1 MEWVEITA
9 TTIED
14 AKAIALDR
22 LGVDDADAEFEVVE
36 EPKAGLFGRTRG
48 EARVRARIKPNSVR
62 AKADRRDRRG
72 KPATERTSSSRQEPG
87 ERSERP
93 ERGPR
98 NDRGSRGPSRGRND
112 RNSRGDRNERS
123 ERAPRTDRAPR
134 GERSERTPREDLPPV
149 DPTTVSAVATTFLE
163 GLVKSAGLNGSVS
176 AKVEGEHIDIDVL
189 GDDLGFLVGT
199 KGATLLA
206 LQDLTRVVSQR
217 RLGDHETR
225 LRVDVAGYREKRRE
239 ALSRFALKVADDVKT
254 SGQARALEPMNSSD
268 RKIVH
273 DALTEVDGISTRSE
287 GSDPFRRVVVAL
299 ASISED
305 SEIDDN
311 ADDSIG
317 TDSSTD
323 E

>member
-9 TTIED
+9 TTIDD

-22 LGVDDADAEFEVVE
+22 LGVDDADAEFEVIE

-72 KPATERTSSSRQEPG
+72 KPAG
-87 ERSERP
+87 ERSQNSRQDSGERT

-98 NDRGSRGPSRGRND
+98 SDRGSRGPSRSRND
-112 RNSRGDRNERS
+112 RNSRGDRNDRS
-123 ERAPRTDRAPR
+123 ERASRTDRAPR
-134 GERSERTPREDLPPV
+134 AERAPREDLPPV

-189 GDDLGFLVGT
+189 GEDLGFLVGT

-239 ALSRFALKVADDVKT
+239 ALTRFALKVAGDVKS

-273 DALTEVDGISTRSE
+273 DALTEVEGISTRSE

-305 SEIDDN
+305 SAIDN
-311 ADDSIG
+311 
-317 TDSSTD
+317 TDSSDD

>member
-1 MEWVEITA
+1 
-9 TTIED
+9 
-14 AKAIALDR
+14 
-22 LGVDDADAEFEVVE
+22 
-36 EPKAGLFGRTRG
+36 
-48 EARVRARIKPNSVR
+48 
-62 AKADRRDRRG
+62 
-72 KPATERTSSSRQEPG
+72 
-87 ERSERP
+87 
-93 ERGPR
+93 
-98 NDRGSRGPSRGRND
+98 
-112 RNSRGDRNERS
+112 
-123 ERAPRTDRAPR
+123 
-134 GERSERTPREDLPPV
+134 
-149 DPTTVSAVATTFLE
+149 
-163 GLVKSAGLNGSVS
+163 LVKSAGLNGSVS
-176 AKVEGEHIDIDVL
+176 AKVEGEHIDIDVM
-189 GDDLGFLVGT
+189 GEDLGFLVGT

-305 SEIDDN
+305 SDLDN
-311 ADDSIG
+311 
-317 TDSSTD
+317 DSSSSD
-323 E
+323 AE

>member
-9 TTIED
+9 TTIDD

-22 LGVDDADAEFEVVE
+22 LGVDDADAEFEVIE

-72 KPATERTSSSRQEPG
+72 KPAG
-87 ERSERP
+87 ERSQNSRQDSGERA

-98 NDRGSRGPSRGRND
+98 SDRGSRGPSRSRND
-112 RNSRGDRNERS
+112 RNSRGDRNDRG

-134 GERSERTPREDLPPV
+134 AERAPREDLPPV

-163 GLVKSAGLNGSVS
+163 CLVKSAGLNGSVS

-189 GDDLGFLVGT
+189 GEDLGFLVGT

-239 ALSRFALKVADDVKT
+239 ALTRFALKVAGDVKS

-273 DALTEVDGISTRSE
+273 DALTEVEGISTRSE

-299 ASISED
+299 ASIRED
-305 SEIDDN
+305 SAIDDV
-311 ADDSIG
+311 
-317 TDSSTD
+317 DSSDD

>member
-9 TTIED
+9 TTIDD

-22 LGVDDADAEFEVVE
+22 LGVDDADAEFEVIE

-72 KPATERTSSSRQEPG
+72 KPAG
-87 ERSERP
+87 ERSQNSRQDSGERA

-98 NDRGSRGPSRGRND
+98 SDRGSRGPSRSRND
-112 RNSRGDRNERS
+112 RNSRGDRNDRS
-123 ERAPRTDRAPR
+123 ERATRTDRAPR
-134 GERSERTPREDLPPV
+134 AERAPREDLPPV

-189 GDDLGFLVGT
+189 GEDLGFLVGT

-239 ALSRFALKVADDVKT
+239 ALTRFALKVAGDVKS

-273 DALTEVDGISTRSE
+273 DALTEVEGISTRSE

-305 SEIDDN
+305 SAIDDV
-311 ADDSIG
+311 
-317 TDSSTD
+317 DSSD
-323 E
+323 NE

>member
-1 MEWVEITA
+1 MVAPAARQGFGRELSPTQCVPKPTEEIVVANQQPNELQARDKSQASAANVQNVVRA
-9 TTIED
+9 TTGVV
-14 AKAIALDR
+14 AAQVAAVTIA
-22 LGVDDADAEFEVVE
+22 
-36 EPKAGLFGRTRG
+36 
-48 EARVRARIKPNSVR
+48 
-62 AKADRRDRRG
+62 
-72 KPATERTSSSRQEPG
+72 
-87 ERSERP
+87 
-93 ERGPR
+93 
-98 NDRGSRGPSRGRND
+98 
-112 RNSRGDRNERS
+112 
-123 ERAPRTDRAPR
+123 
-134 GERSERTPREDLPPV
+134 TPREDLPPV

-317 TDSSTD
+317 ADSSTD

>member
-14 AKAIALDR
+14 AKALALDR
-22 LGVDDADAEFEVVE
+22 LGIDDGDAEFEIVE
-36 EPKAGLFGRTRG
+36 EPKAGLSGRTRG

-72 KPATERTSSSRQEPG
+72 KPAGERTAKPRQERTERSDRGERQE
-87 ERSERP
+87 RSD
-93 ERGPR
+93 RGPR
-98 NDRGSRGPSRGRND
+98 KERAPRQARS
-112 RNSRGDRNERS
+112 ERS
-123 ERAPRTDRAPR
+123 ERAPRA
-134 GERSERTPREDLPPV
+134 ERTPREDLPPV

-163 GLVKSAGLNGSVS
+163 GLVSAAGLKGSVS
-176 AKVEGEHIDIDVL
+176 AKVEGENIDIDVL

-239 ALSRFALKVADDVKT
+239 ALSRFALKVAEDVKT

-273 DALTEVDGISTRSE
+273 DALTEVEGISTRSE

-305 SEIDDN
+305 SESVS
-311 ADDSIG
+311 DS
-317 TDSSTD
+317 

>member
-14 AKAIALDR
+14 AKALALDR
-22 LGVDDADAEFEVVE
+22 LGIDDGDAEFEIVE

-72 KPATERTSSSRQEPG
+72 KPAGERTAKPRQERTERSDRGERQERSDRGPRK
-87 ERSERP
+87 ERAPRQARSERP
-93 ERGPR
+93 ERP
-98 NDRGSRGPSRGRND
+98 
-112 RNSRGDRNERS
+112 
-123 ERAPRTDRAPR
+123 ERAPRA
-134 GERSERTPREDLPPV
+134 ERTPREDLPPV

-163 GLVKSAGLNGSVS
+163 GLVSAAGLKGSVS
-176 AKVEGEHIDIDVL
+176 AKVEGENIDIDVL

-239 ALSRFALKVADDVKT
+239 ALSRFALKVAEDVKT

-273 DALTEVDGISTRSE
+273 DALTEVEGISTRSE

-305 SEIDDN
+305 SESVS
-311 ADDSIG
+311 DS
-317 TDSSTD
+317 

>member
-14 AKAIALDR
+14 AKALALDR
-22 LGVDDADAEFEVVE
+22 LGIDDGDAEFEIVE

-72 KPATERTSSSRQEPG
+72 KPAGERTAKPRQERTERSDRGERQERSDRGPRKERAPRQARS

-93 ERGPR
+93 ER
-98 NDRGSRGPSRGRND
+98 
-112 RNSRGDRNERS
+112 
-123 ERAPRTDRAPR
+123 APRA
-134 GERSERTPREDLPPV
+134 ERTPREDLPPV

-163 GLVKSAGLNGSVS
+163 GLVSAAGLKGSVS
-176 AKVEGEHIDIDVL
+176 AKVEGENIDSDVL

-239 ALSRFALKVADDVKT
+239 ALSRFALKVAEDVKT

-273 DALTEVDGISTRSE
+273 DALTEVEGISTRSE

-305 SEIDDN
+305 SESVS
-311 ADDSIG
+311 DS
-317 TDSSTD
+317 

>member
-14 AKAIALDR
+14 AKALALDR
-22 LGVDDADAEFEVVE
+22 LGIDDGDAEFEIVE

-72 KPATERTSSSRQEPG
+72 KPAGERTGERTG
-87 ERSERP
+87 ERSTKPRQERT
-93 ERGPR
+93 ERSDRGERQERSDRGPR
-98 NDRGSRGPSRGRND
+98 K
-112 RNSRGDRNERS
+112 
-123 ERAPRTDRAPR
+123 ERAPRQARPERTPRA
-134 GERSERTPREDLPPV
+134 ERTPREDLPPV

-163 GLVKSAGLNGSVS
+163 GLVSAAGLKGSVS
-176 AKVEGEHIDIDVL
+176 AKVEGENIDIDVL

-239 ALSRFALKVADDVKT
+239 ALSRFALKVAEDVKT

-305 SEIDDN
+305 SESVS
-311 ADDSIG
+311 DS
-317 TDSSTD
+317 

>member
-14 AKAIALDR
+14 AKALALDR
-22 LGVDDADAEFEVVE
+22 LGIDDGDAEFEIVE

-72 KPATERTSSSRQEPG
+72 KPAGERTAKPRQERTERSDRGERQERSDRGPRKERAPRQARS

-93 ERGPR
+93 ER
-98 NDRGSRGPSRGRND
+98 
-112 RNSRGDRNERS
+112 
-123 ERAPRTDRAPR
+123 APRA
-134 GERSERTPREDLPPV
+134 ERTPREDLPPV

-163 GLVKSAGLNGSVS
+163 GLVSAAGLKGSVS
-176 AKVEGEHIDIDVL
+176 AKVEGENIDIDVL

-239 ALSRFALKVADDVKT
+239 ALSRFALKVAADVKT

-273 DALTEVDGISTRSE
+273 DALTEVEGISTRSE

-305 SEIDDN
+305 SESVS
-311 ADDSIG
+311 DS
-317 TDSSTD
+317 